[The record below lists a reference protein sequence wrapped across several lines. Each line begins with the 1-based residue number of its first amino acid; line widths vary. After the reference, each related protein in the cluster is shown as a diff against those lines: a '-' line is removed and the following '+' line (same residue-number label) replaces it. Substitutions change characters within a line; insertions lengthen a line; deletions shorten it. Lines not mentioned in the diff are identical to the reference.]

1 MAIDHFTREQFEAA
15 LPKASSTSLVPVWYP
30 GDWAFYLP
38 GCSYPKESSF
48 VTDGEFMYSIPVK
61 TYPRDLPYLS
71 RTVYIAIRSSVDP
84 NGQSAEAGEDSI
96 RLWLMSPGGPVAG
109 KLTKYITRVKGWE
122 KRMITQLRTLYKIGL
137 SLKPC
142 PTCGELMHAFTAG
155 KGKDSMAKP
164 ENVGRL
170 FQKCCRV
177 DARGKGQHGCERSFE
192 WIEFKEDKSDGK

>member
-15 LPKASSTSLVPVWYP
+15 LPPNLYQCMGVVNGEWTYFMSVTRNLANLSTV
-30 GDWAFYLP
+30 
-38 GCSYPKESSF
+38 
-48 VTDGEFMYSIPVK
+48 SI
-61 TYPRDLPYLS
+61 S
-71 RTVYIAIRSSVDP
+71 IRSSVGPDD
-84 NGQSAEAGEDSI
+84 QSAAVGEDSI
-96 RLWLMSPGGPVAG
+96 RLWLIDMSGKPVAG

-122 KRMITQLRTLYKIGL
+122 KRMVTQLRTLYKIGL

-142 PTCGELMHAFTAG
+142 PTCGELRHAFTAG

-192 WIEFKEDKSDGK
+192 WIEFKEDKSDGR

>member
-15 LPKASSTSLVPVWYP
+15 LPQGKHGPLIVNQ
-30 GDWAFYLP
+30 G
-38 GCSYPKESSF
+38 
-48 VTDGEFMYSIPVK
+48 VTDGEFAYRLPV
-61 TYPRDLPYLS
+61 PS
-71 RTVYIAIRSSVDP
+71 FHHNGGVYIAIRSSVQG
-84 NGQSAEAGEDSI
+84 NGQSAGAGEDSI
-96 RLWLMSPGGPVAG
+96 RLYLMCPTGPVAS
-109 KLTKYITRVKGWE
+109 KLTKYVTRVKGWE
-122 KRMITQLRTLYKIGL
+122 KRMAAQLRTLYKVGL

-142 PTCGELMHAFTAG
+142 PTCGELRHAFTAG

-192 WIEFKEDKSDGK
+192 WIEFKEDGSNGKKV